1 MYDAN
6 HQPSRSAYLLLG
18 SLALIW
24 GSSFMLMR
32 FSLSTYTPVQIGCLR
47 MCCAALV
54 MTPFLFRGFK
64 SVQPGQWK
72 YLLTTGLFGNAIPS
86 ILFPLAQTGI
96 SSSLAGM
103 INSLT
108 PVFTLLLGALV
119 FATPVNKSGVSGL
132 IVGFAG
138 AVLLI
143 AAGNGT
149 IHASSPVFPAYVVCA
164 TVCYA
169 ISVNVL
175 RHKLAG
181 LHPLTI
187 TAFALLFIGLPM
199 GIYLFST
206 DFLERTIHG
215 FDRTAADFPLVL
227 FPGGNSGSAVVSLV
241 SVFVLGVVGTAI
253 STVLFN
259 RLIQL
264 SGAVVASSVT
274 YLIPVVAT
282 CWGSVFGERI
292 GWMHIA
298 GLALVLSGVYLING
312 RKA

>member
-1 MYDAN
+1 MQDAN
-6 HQPSRSAYLLLG
+6 VNSSRSAYFLLG

-32 FSLSTYTPVQIGCLR
+32 LGLQNYTPIQIGCLR

-54 MTPFLFRGFK
+54 MTPFLIKGFRT
-64 SVQPGQWK
+64 VQPGQWK
-72 YLLTTGLFGNAIPS
+72 YLLVSGMFGNAIPS

-108 PVFTLLLGALV
+108 PIFTLVLGAMV
-119 FATPVNKSGVSGL
+119 FGTPVNKSGVSGL
-132 IVGFAG
+132 VVGFGG

-143 AAGNGT
+143 IAGNGT
-149 IHASSPVFPAYVVCA
+149 LHATSPVFPAYVVAA

-187 TAFALLFIGLPM
+187 TSFALLFIGLPM

-206 DFLERTIHG
+206 DFLHRTMQG
-215 FDRTAADFPLVL
+215 FDRGGSDFPVAL
-227 FPGGNSGSAVVSLV
+227 FPGDGGAMVSLA
-241 SVFVLGVVGTAI
+241 SVFLLGVVGTAI

-264 SGAVVASSVT
+264 SGALVASSVT

-282 CWGSVFGERI
+282 CWGMVFGETI
-292 GWMHIA
+292 GWMHLS
-298 GLALVLSGVYLING
+298 GLGLVLAGVYLING
-312 RKA
+312 RKR